1 MGRPLNKRYF
11 GADANNNIKVQFFN
25 GAVSVPGYIVKQLG
39 SKKFLCSDADGNTA
53 ICFLVEKDS
62 DELAEGEM
70 TITVKY
76 DDNSTAQITKIA
88 AHLVTANDHQE
99 GWTFTVSNSDGLVQ
113 IEEAGT
119 NTAMYGA
126 TNLEGDDFVGNR
138 DYPAPGSGAYV
149 ASAGI
154 LTTYSAWG
162 TPANISTTGSLTTIP
177 NSVSGLY
184 RTKWKGMMLGT
195 PNTGPS
201 GWDMTFPNANYQFVK
216 GTTDTYGGFGAQ
228 NDVAPNTQFSLEWK
242 GYIKVPTTQA
252 WNFVFDSDDDVA
264 MWIGPGAKT
273 PTNANYHAWG
283 SGVGQNVTA
292 RATNGVIL
300 NSAKWYP
307 IRIWFSENTGS
318 CNMQVFA
325 IGANGTKLN
334 GSDLQFAYN
343 GTTLG
348 Y

>member
-53 ICFLVEKDS
+53 ICYIVEKASAD
-62 DELAEGEM
+62 LAEGEM

-76 DDNSTAQITKIA
+76 DNGDTAQITKIA

-113 IEEAGT
+113 MEEAGT
-119 NTAMYGA
+119 NTSMAGA
-126 TNLEGDDFVGNR
+126 TNLEGDDFVGDR
-138 DYPAPGSGAYV
+138 DYPVPGSGDYV
-149 ASAGI
+149 DSADI
-154 LTTYSAWG
+154 TATYSAWG

-177 NSVSGLY
+177 NSVTGLY
-184 RTKWKGMMLGT
+184 RTKWKGMMLGL
-195 PNTGPS
+195 PGTGPS
-201 GWDMTFPNANYQFVK
+201 GWDMTFPNTDYQFVK

-228 NDVAPNTQFSLEWK
+228 SDVAPNTQFSLEWK

-264 MWIGPGAKT
+264 VWLGPAAKA
-273 PTNANYHAWG
+273 PTNANYHAWAAGG
-283 SGVGQNVTA
+283 SQDTDA
-292 RATNGVIL
+292 HATNGLIL
-300 NSAKWYP
+300 NSSKWYP
-307 IRIWFSENTGS
+307 IRIWFSENQGS
-318 CNMQVFA
+318 CNMQIYA

>member
-25 GAVSVPGYIVKQLG
+25 GTVSVPGYIVKQLG

-53 ICFLVEKDS
+53 ICYIVEKASAD
-62 DELAEGEM
+62 LADGEM

-76 DDNSTAQITKIA
+76 DNGDTAQITKIA

-99 GWTFTVSNSDGLVQ
+99 PWTFTVSNSDGFVQ

-119 NTAMYGA
+119 NTAMSGA
-126 TNLEGDDFVGNR
+126 TNLEGDDFTGDR
-138 DYPAPGSGAYV
+138 DYPAPGSGTYV
-149 ASAGI
+149 ASADI
-154 LTTYSAWG
+154 TATYSAWG

-184 RTKWKGMMLGT
+184 RTKWKGMMLGA
-195 PNTGPS
+195 PESVPDD
-201 GWDMTFPNANYQFVK
+201 WDMTFPNANYQFVK

-252 WNFVFDSDDDVA
+252 WNFVFNVDDNVA
-264 MWIGPGAKT
+264 MWIGPNAKT
-273 PTNANYHAWG
+273 PTKTNFHAWL
-283 SGVGQNVTA
+283 SGGNQTTDGH
-292 RATNGVIL
+292 ATNGVIL

-318 CNMQVFA
+318 CKMQVFA

>member
-39 SKKFLCSDADGNTA
+39 SKKFLCSDAEGNTA
-53 ICFLVEKDS
+53 ICYIVEKASAD
-62 DELAEGEM
+62 LAEGEM

-76 DDNSTAQITKIA
+76 DNNDTAQITKIA

-113 IEEAGT
+113 MEEAGT
-119 NTAMYGA
+119 NTAMSGA
-126 TNLEGDDFVGNR
+126 TDLEGDDFVGDR
-138 DYPAPGSGAYV
+138 DYPLPGSGEYV
-149 ASAGI
+149 DSADI
-154 LTTYSAWG
+154 TATYSAWG
-162 TPANISTTGSLTTIP
+162 TPANISTTGQLTTIP

-184 RTKWKGMMLGT
+184 RTKWKGMMLGQ
-195 PNTGPS
+195 PNTLPS
-201 GWDMTFPNANYQFVK
+201 GWDMTFPNSNYQFVK

-228 NDVAPNTQFSLEWK
+228 DDVAPNTQFSLEWK

-252 WNFVFDSDDDVA
+252 WNFVFNVDDNVA
-264 MWIGPGAKT
+264 MWIGPAAKN
-273 PTNANYHAWG
+273 PTNANFHAWSSGG
-283 SGVGQNVTA
+283 SQDTDGH
-292 RATNGVIL
+292 ATNGVIL
-300 NSAKWYP
+300 NSSKWYP
-307 IRIWFSENTGS
+307 IRIWFSEKQGS

-325 IGANGTKLN
+325 IGADGTKLN
-334 GSDLQFAYN
+334 GEDLQFAHN